1 MDQKLFTPTALFQTV
16 SWDLDQI
23 NESSHG
29 WDNQWT
35 PMKRGDVRAD
45 MRMFNTLRMQ
55 FSWMSYNNAVLI
67 EGSHPAGS
75 VALSL
80 VRSNALVSSHN
91 QTIEPYEL
99 VIHTEGD
106 TVDYLASGENHVFTL
121 VIEEKL
127 FYQSFFFYFGYTFE
141 EVIENKRVLL
151 KEDYADLFIL
161 QMQHWL
167 KYFQEEKNR
176 KRSLEQFYGIEQ
188 EILEQL
194 FSVIRMT
201 EPKAC
206 SKEKFDLGK
215 VREVLHENVD
225 NIFNI
230 HDVVT
235 ELGISPRTMQ
245 YHFKKKFGMTPK
257 QYLHHLRLNAIRK
270 ELIKSDPDTA
280 KISEIALKYGFFH
293 SSHFGSE
300 YKKIFGETPSQ
311 TLGHLS

>member
-1 MDQKLFTPTALFQTV
+1 MDKKLFTPAAVVQTV
-16 SWDLDQI
+16 SWDLEQI
-23 NESSHG
+23 NEASHG

-55 FSWMSYNNAVLI
+55 FSWMSYSNAILI
-67 EGSHPAGS
+67 EGSHPSGS

-80 VRSNALVSSHN
+80 VRSDAPASSHN
-91 QTIEPYEL
+91 HTIEPYEL

-106 TVDYLASGENHVFTL
+106 TIDYLASGENHVFTL

-127 FYQSFFFYFGYTFE
+127 FYQSFFRYFGYAFE
-141 EVIENKRVLL
+141 EAKEKKLL
-151 KEDYADLFIL
+151 FKEEYADLFIL

-176 KRSLEQFYGIEQ
+176 KLSLEQFYGIEQ
-188 EILEQL
+188 EILGQL
-194 FSVIRMT
+194 FSMIRMT

-206 SKEKFDLGK
+206 KEKFDLGK
-215 VREVLHENVD
+215 VREILHENVD

-230 HDVVT
+230 YDVVT

-245 YHFKKKFGMTPK
+245 FHFKKKFGMTPK
-257 QYLHHLRLNAIRK
+257 QYLQHLRLNAIRK
-270 ELIKSDPDTA
+270 ELIKSDPDTV